1 MSSIPSFITNITSW
15 IYGASF
21 EDAPL
26 VEQFRSYLGL
36 SPTETIP
43 DTFSTEQKYIA
54 FLSKRVSILQYI
66 STLSTQL
73 FGSSENVENDIA
85 SFRSFLHLQSSAAI
99 PDTEASKEAF
109 ADYVSQRS
117 STTLYIATLTK
128 DIYGSSVA
136 TTDLLDGFRTSIGL
150 LADQPIPD
158 TLGIQASFLSY
169 LATKSNTMAF
179 ISGFTKLITGSDI
192 TDSLINAFRGYLGL
206 ESTDA
211 IPDAYD
217 TCSAF
222 INFLGQTNSMATYA
236 ASAVKNAYGTSIIQN
251 ISILAEFIASIGLD
265 PDTAIPSDADTKRA
279 FLYFLTSPTTLA
291 AQGFY
296 GISQAAA
303 ASLSAFRATLTP
315 ALSEGTPIPTDD
327 DTFTKYLVYLHGTAP
342 SPAHLDIA
350 KFMEDKILSMT
361 GASLTNDDIAQFRI
375 YLSLKSSDAI
385 PNDDVTKSKFMDFLQ
400 EKRAVIGRSEAVNAV
415 SPTEEKIR
423 RILFSAFS
431 MVLEMLNTIQQASR
445 VESVALQIYAE
456 WEKQYTNLL
465 SATPIYGPTSQ
476 NMIIADNADFGNTTL
491 GQDNVT
497 IRQVARWLY
506 NQIQTTGLNSVT
518 FSVSNPVSI
527 GPNGTDPGFPRFK
540 MVKNSNGTYSFY
552 VQFPLR
558 DQWGGFYDNWQN
570 PLSVTVTPSSLLTGD
585 QLANDV
591 VDDML
596 AYLTTKWQND
606 SFDQSTFN
614 AYIYTYSRDS
624 GGALQARTPLF
635 SVFPTSYLKTL
646 WSGKPNATTFLWT
659 DDLFGDHA
667 HIRNTYYYWAN
678 GLIDTNLSTDTTMQE
693 KVNQCLTQMHYL
705 EVNSGSPVT
714 DYYANCGTIYDGITW
729 HNGKKM
735 IINLHLVSQTAT
747 ERTYEIFWTRSD
759 ASSFGDDGTTGP
771 SNNDGWESQ
780 GTFTVRVLDSYAGSG
795 FWGPWN
801 EPGAGAWQETIPYPD
816 SYPKESL
823 QNVRSQSSSYIGE
836 INAQLQQYIQ
846 SSQARKTNLDNS
858 MKVMQNLMSQTTQA
872 ASNQANLLDTIM
884 QTVKSILTSIFH

>member
-21 EDAPL
+21 EDTPL

-43 DTFSTEQKYIA
+43 DTFSTEQKYIT

-85 SFRSFLHLQSSAAI
+85 SFRSFLHLQSSDAI

-136 TTDLLDGFRTSIGL
+136 ATDLLDGFRESIGL
-150 LADQPIPD
+150 LADQPVPD
-158 TLGIQASFLSY
+158 TPDIQASFLSY

-179 ISGFTKLITGSDI
+179 ISGFTKLMTGSDI
-192 TDSLINAFRGYLGL
+192 TDAQINAFRGYLGL

-251 ISILAEFIASIGLD
+251 ISILAEFIASIGLN
-265 PDTAIPSDADTKRA
+265 PDTAIPDDADTKRT

-303 ASLSAFRATLTP
+303 DSLSAFRATFSP
-315 ALSEGTPIPTDD
+315 ALSEETPIPTDD
-327 DTFTKYLVYLHGTAP
+327 DTYTKYLAYLHGTDP

-350 KFMEDKILSMT
+350 KFMEDKMLSMT
-361 GASLTNDDIAQFRI
+361 GSSLTNDDIAQFRI

-385 PNDDVTKSKFMDFLQ
+385 PNDDATKSIFMNFLQ
-400 EKRAVIGRSEAVNAV
+400 EKRAVVGQSEAVNAI

-431 MVLEMLNTIQQASR
+431 MVLEMLTTLQQTSR
-445 VESVALQIYAE
+445 VESAALQIYAE
-456 WEKQYTNLL
+456 WEKEYTNLL
-465 SATPIYGPTSQ
+465 SSTPIYGPTVLNQ
-476 NMIIADNADFGNTTL
+476 VIANDSDFGKTTL
-491 GQDNVT
+491 GHENITV
-497 IRQVARWLY
+497 RQVADYLLS
-506 NQIQTTGLNSVT
+506 QIQKNGSTSEEFRVT
-518 FSVSNPVSI
+518 NIASSN
-527 GPNGTDPGFPRFK
+527 PGFPCFLLT
-540 MVKNSNGTYSFY
+540 KNNDGSYTFT
-552 VQFPLR
+552 VRAPQR
-558 DQWGGFYDNWQN
+558 DSWGGFVGGWQN
-570 PLSVTVTPSSLLTGD
+570 LLSATVMPSTSLTGQD
-585 QLANDV
+585 QSDV
-591 VDDML
+591 LLGSMMQI
-596 AYLTTKWQND
+596 LTQKWQTN
-606 SFDQSTFN
+606 SFDTASFN
-614 AYIYTYSRDS
+614 TYITVSYRQPS
-624 GGALQARTPLF
+624 GDDVGDLVTGGGLYKVYP
-635 SVFPTSYLKTL
+635 SSYLKTL
-646 WSGKPNATTFLWT
+646 WNGTKQTVLWT
-659 DDLFGDHA
+659 DEHFGGYGEPYTAVHEYFNLPYSVGFNVTDWSKYITMHDLVLSQLPLTPDAWNNFSVGGTVSGG
-667 HIRNTYYYWAN
+667 TYDGFEFRMQIHN
-678 GLIDTNLSTDTTMQE
+678 VSTDSNPNAYTMVPYLTGKDSEGNTVIKWGPTYHFNTTS
-693 KVNQCLTQMHYL
+693 L
-705 EVNSGSPVT
+705 NS
-714 DYYANCGTIYDGITW
+714 DI
-729 HNGKKM
+729 
-735 IINLHLVSQTAT
+735 
-747 ERTYEIFWTRSD
+747 
-759 ASSFGDDGTTGP
+759 TTG
-771 SNNDGWESQ
+771 
-780 GTFTVRVLDSYAGSG
+780 L
-795 FWGPWN
+795 WGPWN
-801 EPGAGAWQETIPYPD
+801 EPGAGAWQETIPYP
-816 SYPKESL
+816 SEYPKESL

-846 SSQARKTNLDNS
+846 STQARKTNLDNS

-872 ASNQANLLDTIM
+872 TSNQANLLDTIM
-884 QTVKSILTSIFH
+884 QAVKSILTSIFH